1 MQPHDTDLP
10 GPETAP
16 RKVIIDTDPG
26 VDDAL
31 ALLFAMRSP
40 ELKIEA
46 ITAVAGNVPLDL
58 TVSNA
63 LRMVEIAGRT
73 DIPVAAGARAPL
85 RRRLVTATSHGMNG
99 LGGIEFPAPEIKP
112 VDEPAAD
119 AIERIVSRSPG
130 EVSIIAVGPLT
141 NVATALQGLYMASE
155 TNPRNCPDG
164 RVAFWRQHDAGG
176 GVQYLCGPRGR

>member
-1 MQPHDTDLP
+1 MHSLSPGGGISVGPHDTLDLP

-46 ITAVAGNVPLDL
+46 ITPVAGNVPLDL
-58 TVSNA
+58 TLPNA
-63 LRMVEIAGRT
+63 LRMVEVGGRT

-85 RRRLVTATSHGMNG
+85 MRRLVTAAYAHGNNG
-99 LGGIEFPAPEIKP
+99 LAGVEFPAPK
-112 VDEPAAD
+112 
-119 AIERIVSRSPG
+119 
-130 EVSIIAVGPLT
+130 T
-141 NVATALQGLYMASE
+141 K
-155 TNPRNCPDG
+155 
-164 RVAFWRQHDAGG
+164 
-176 GVQYLCGPRGR
+176 